1 MSYLSELKIAVIN
14 EDLKKLEELSKKELS
29 FFSLEEAKEIQAF
42 IKKAVEILEKEKKKT
57 ALNMQKIKKLQKFN
71 LKKERCKSFDFKA

>member
-1 MSYLSELKIAVIN
+1 MSYLNELKVAVIN
-14 EDLKKLEELSKKELS
+14 GDLKKLEELSKKEP
-29 FFSLEEAKEIQAF
+29 FFSSLEEAKEIQAF

-71 LKKERCKSFDFKA
+71 SSKEHKAFDFKA